1 MPRLPYGLSWMCK
14 GGRVHS
20 STKSS
25 QEVLIKEQCTA
36 NLYPLILGNAWYQRL
51 AECGQACL
59 SGSPKIGPLN
69 GKLPHTRSRLHPR
82 AGHLQ
87 HTKADGTPHDRN
99 YECLPRYDTSI
110 ITETICRWLT
120 LFFFSP
126 RKFQLAASRVCSRS
140 IFGPFLRLLHNFA
153 FSATER
159 PNLEERGPLLA
170 TQRHVGAT
178 HNSRES

>member
-1 MPRLPYGLSWMCK
+1 LPRLPYGLSWMCK

-25 QEVLIKEQCTA
+25 QKVLIKEQCTA
-36 NLYPLILGNAWYQRL
+36 NLYPLILGNAWHQRL

-120 LFFFSP
+120 LIFFFSSEVP
-126 RKFQLAASRVCSRS
+126 AGCISRV
-140 IFGPFLRLLHNFA
+140 
-153 FSATER
+153 
-159 PNLEERGPLLA
+159 LA
-170 TQRHVGAT
+170 
-178 HNSRES
+178 